1 MTRTEYLAELQNQL
15 RKLPQDDFKE
25 AMDYFTEYFDEAGP
39 EHENQ
44 VIADLGSPKEAANE
58 ILGRLLEDNIEIED
72 KKPKHYAKIIW
83 LTILSILAAP
93 VALPILFS
101 IIALILALII
111 AIAAILFS
119 LILLGVSFLVNGC
132 YVLFDSFTYLAT
144 SINSTILSFGM
155 GLIMIGGSLLAIF
168 LGVESCAALIRGGA
182 VFIQKLLKRGQ
193 TA

>member
-15 RKLPQDDFKE
+15 RKLPQDDFQE

-39 EHENQ
+39 ENEAQ
-44 VIADLGSPKEAANE
+44 VITDLGSPKEAASE
-58 ILGRLLEDNIEIED
+58 ILGRLLEDKIEIED

-93 VALPILFS
+93 AALPILFA
-101 IIALILALII
+101 IIALVLALLFAIGAII
-111 AIAAILFS
+111 FS
-119 LILLGVSFLVNGC
+119 LIILGVSFFANGC
-132 YVLFDSFTYLAT
+132 YVLFDSFSYLAT

-155 GLIMIGGSLLAIF
+155 GLIMIGGSLLAIY
-168 LGVESCAALIRGGA
+168 LGVEACAALIRGGA
-182 VFIQKLLKRGQ
+182 VLIQKLLKRGQ

>member
-15 RKLPQDDFKE
+15 RKLPQDDFQE

-39 EHENQ
+39 ENETQ
-44 VIADLGSPKEAANE
+44 VIADLGSPKEAASE
-58 ILGRLLEDNIEIED
+58 ILGRLLEDKIEIED

-93 VALPILFS
+93 AALPILFA
-101 IIALILALII
+101 IITLVLALLFAIGAII
-111 AIAAILFS
+111 FS
-119 LILLGVSFLVNGC
+119 LILLGVSFFANGC
-132 YVLFDSFTYLAT
+132 YVLIDSFSYLAT

-155 GLIMIGGSLLAIF
+155 GLIMIGGSLLSIF
-168 LGVESCAALIRGGA
+168 LGVEACAALIRGGA
-182 VFIQKLLKRGQ
+182 VLIQKLLKRGQ

>member
-15 RKLPQDDFKE
+15 RKLPQDDFQE

-39 EHENQ
+39 ENEAQ
-44 VIADLGSPKEAANE
+44 VIADLGSPKEAASE
-58 ILGRLLEDNIEIED
+58 ILGRLLEDKIEIED

-93 VALPILFS
+93 AALPLLFA
-101 IIALILALII
+101 IIALVL
-111 AIAAILFS
+111 AILFAIGAIIFS
-119 LILLGVSFLVNGC
+119 LIILGVSFFANGC
-132 YVLFDSFTYLAT
+132 YVLFDSFSYLAT

-155 GLIMIGGSLLAIF
+155 GLIMIGGSLLAIY
-168 LGVESCAALIRGGA
+168 LGVEACAALIRGGA
-182 VFIQKLLKRGQ
+182 VLIQKLLKRGQ

>member
-15 RKLPQDDFKE
+15 RKLPQDDFQE

-39 EHENQ
+39 ENEAQ
-44 VIADLGSPKEAANE
+44 VIADLGSPKEAASE
-58 ILGRLLEDNIEIED
+58 ILGRLLEDKIEIED

-93 VALPILFS
+93 AALPLLFA
-101 IIALILALII
+101 ITALVL
-111 AIAAILFS
+111 AILFAIGAIIFS
-119 LILLGVSFLVNGC
+119 LIILGVSFFANGC
-132 YVLFDSFTYLAT
+132 YVLFDSFSYLAT

-155 GLIMIGGSLLAIF
+155 GLIMIGGSLLAIY
-168 LGVESCAALIRGGA
+168 LGVEACAALIRGGA
-182 VFIQKLLKRGQ
+182 VLIQKLLKRGQ

>member
-15 RKLPQDDFKE
+15 RKLPQDDFQE

-39 EHENQ
+39 ENETQ
-44 VIADLGSPKEAANE
+44 VIADLGSPKEAASE
-58 ILGRLLEDNIEIED
+58 ILGRLLEDKIEIED

-93 VALPILFS
+93 AALPILFA
-101 IIALILALII
+101 IIALVLALLFAIGAII
-111 AIAAILFS
+111 FS
-119 LILLGVSFLVNGC
+119 LILLGVSFFANGC
-132 YVLFDSFTYLAT
+132 YVLIDSFSYLAT

-155 GLIMIGGSLLAIF
+155 GLIMIGGSLLSIF
-168 LGVESCAALIRGGA
+168 LGVEACAALIRGGA
-182 VFIQKLLKRGQ
+182 VLIQKLLKRGQ